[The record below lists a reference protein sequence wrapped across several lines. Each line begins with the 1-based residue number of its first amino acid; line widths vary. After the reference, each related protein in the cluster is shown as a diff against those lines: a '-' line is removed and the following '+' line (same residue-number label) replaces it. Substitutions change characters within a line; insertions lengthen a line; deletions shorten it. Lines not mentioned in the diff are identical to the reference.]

1 MKRIL
6 AALLFCLLPVL
17 ACGADVKAVSEKAE
31 KLVQQGKY
39 ASALKVLGEKDLAL
53 ENPALFKRYV
63 DIVLGQN
70 VSQIGFRTF
79 FARDL
84 KKGESLEEA
93 RGKADPEDFVE
104 EDLEAAVKTVI
115 TGFPEDPNANYAAGK
130 YIYEGLECRCATFEK
145 FPPYLQSVYPYYLKA
160 KEGGVF
166 DYISLFRLGFLRQL
180 QGGEENTAKALEFYH
195 LALDLKKDYP
205 PLRYNLGVL
214 YFMVGFPEI
223 ALEHATAALGG
234 YKDSEHEADASHLL
248 ARVEEVLEKTEDAKK
263 HFRHALELNPLHEF
277 AFSDYA
283 AFLRRSGDAGGYKKT
298 VLEGILRDPSNPAL
312 FTAYLNV
319 VMGLGANAEDKAIL
333 KEIVSGKYEDPETEG
348 VVFYNAGQLAEIS
361 GDSRAALEYYSRS
374 MESFKKSG
382 TEKPEFLEGLRKMID
397 RQKK

>member
-6 AALLFCLLPVL
+6 AALLVCLLPVI
-17 ACGADVKAVSEKAE
+17 AAGADVKAVSEKAD
-31 KLVQQGKY
+31 KLAAQGKY
-39 ASALKVLGEKDLAL
+39 ASAVKVLSEKGLAL

-63 DIVLGQN
+63 DIVLGQY

-79 FARDL
+79 FVRDL

-93 RGKADPEDFVE
+93 RGKTDPEDFIE

-115 TGFPEDPNANYAAGK
+115 TRFPEDPNANYATGK

-145 FPPYLQSVYPYYLKA
+145 FPPDLQSVYPYYLKA
-160 KEGGVF
+160 WGGNVY
-166 DYISLFRLGFLRQL
+166 DHISLFRLGFLRQL
-180 QGGEENTAKALEFYH
+180 LGGEENTAKALEFYH
-195 LALDLKKDYP
+195 LALEAKKDYP

-223 ALEHATAALGG
+223 AFEHATAALGG

-248 ARVEEVLEKTEDAKK
+248 ARVEEVLEKKEDAKK
-263 HFRHALELNPLHEF
+263 HFRRALELNPFHEF
-277 AFSDYA
+277 AFADYVV
-283 AFLRRSGDAGGYKKT
+283 FLRRSGDAEGYRKT

-312 FTAYLNV
+312 FISYLNV
-319 VMGLGANAEDKAIL
+319 VMSLGANAEDSAIL
-333 KEIVSGKYEDPETEG
+333 KEIVSRKYDDPETEG

-361 GDSRAALEYYSRS
+361 GDSKAALEYYNRS
-374 MESFKKSG
+374 MEGFKKAGS
-382 TEKPEFLEGLRKMID
+382 EKPEFLEGLQKMID